1 MASKDYKKVF
11 KKKYTSGVNQF
22 EQLTDETTAK
32 FEKNF
37 IKRLNKLEPIWKFVS
52 TWLIGSLLVI
62 FLVIIQIIHLSVYFQ
77 TNQFVPGG
85 NLKEGILGSYSN
97 CNPIYAS
104 TAVDSSV
111 SNLVFAGLLKYDN
124 SNNLVPSLASSYSVN
139 QSGRDYTF
147 KLKPNLKWQ
156 DGKSLTSNDVAFTFK
171 LIQSPDAQSPLFSSW
186 KGITIT
192 TPDLSTIVF
201 SLPTPLSSFPYSLT
215 TGILPKHILSSISPA
230 NMRTINFDTVSPV
243 GSGPFSLV
251 AVRAQGNTPDT
262 AQQTIELRAYKGYW
276 QGPAKLN
283 GITIEAFRNKAQMI
297 DTFKSKKI
305 DTMSGL
311 VDIPKSSNNAK
322 VFSVPLTAS
331 NMIFLKTSDP
341 ILSDLNVRKAL
352 LQATNKNQ
360 IIGALNYA
368 TKIVYE
374 PLLRGQLGYDA
385 KYAQAGYDPK
395 AAESALNNDGWV
407 KGADG
412 IRFKS
417 GKPLTIILSSP
428 DSNEAKTTDDLLK
441 IQWRKVGVDLRIN
454 ALSDSDLKYAVS
466 YHNYQALQYGISIGV
481 DPDVYT
487 YWDSSQ
493 TDPRSPFRLNL
504 SEYSSKTADESLQAG
519 RTRLDPT
526 LRAIKYQQ
534 FLQSWQSDVP
544 AIGLYQPRYLYVSNL
559 AISGLNPTSI
569 NSDSDRYNN
578 VVNWEIRQAKVT
590 NTKK

>member
-11 KKKYTSGVNQF
+11 KKKYTSGINQF

-37 IKRLNKLEPIWKFVS
+37 IKRLNKLEPVWKFVT
-52 TWLIGSLLVI
+52 TWLVGALLVI
-62 FLVIIQIIHLSVYFQ
+62 FFVLVQIIHLSVYFQ

-97 CNPIYAS
+97 SNPIYAS

-111 SNLVFAGLLKYDN
+111 SNLVFAGLLKNDN
-124 SNNLVPSLASSYSVN
+124 ANHLVPAMASSYSVD
-139 QSGRDYTF
+139 QTGRIYTF
-147 KLKPNLKWQ
+147 KLRPNLKWQ
-156 DGKSLTSNDVAFTFK
+156 DGKPLTSIDVAFTFN
-171 LIQSPDAQSPLFSSW
+171 LIQSPDAQSPLFTSW
-186 KGITIT
+186 KGIVIS
-192 TPDLSTIVF
+192 TPDINTVVF
-201 SLPTPLSSFPYSLT
+201 NLPAPLSSFPYSLT
-215 TGILPKHILSSISPA
+215 TGILPKHILSNISPA
-230 NMRTINFDTVSPV
+230 NMRTIDFDTISPI

-251 AVRAQGNTPDT
+251 AVRSQGNTPDT
-262 AQQTIELRAYKGYW
+262 AQQTIELRAFKNYW
-276 QGPAKLN
+276 QGSAKLD
-283 GITIEAFRNKAQMI
+283 GITIEAFHNKNMMI
-297 DTFKSKKI
+297 NTFNSKRI

-311 VDIPKSSNNAK
+311 VDVPVSGG
-322 VFSVPLTAS
+322 SVSALSIPLTAA
-331 NMIFLKTSDP
+331 NMIFLKTTDP
-341 ILSDLNVRKAL
+341 ILSDLNIRKAL
-352 LQATNKNQ
+352 LAATNKNQ
-360 IIGALNYA
+360 IVHALNYQ
-368 TKIVYE
+368 TKIVDE
-374 PLLRGQLGYDA
+374 PLLNGQLAYDA
-385 KYAQAGYDPK
+385 KYAQSGYDPT
-395 AAESALNNDGWV
+395 SADNILNADGWI
-407 KGADG
+407 KSSDG
-412 IRFKS
+412 IRYKN
-417 GKPLTIILSSP
+417 GKPLSIILSSP
-428 DSNEAKTTDDLLK
+428 DSGEAIETDNLLK
-441 IQWRKVGVDLRIN
+441 AQWKKVGVDLRIN

-519 RTRLDPT
+519 RTRLDPA

-534 FLQSWQSDVP
+534 FLSAWQADVP

-559 AISGLNPTSI
+559 KISGLNPIAI

>member
-412 IRFKS
+412 IRYKS

>member
-407 KGADG
+407 IGADG
-412 IRFKS
+412 IRYKS

>member
-374 PLLRGQLGYDA
+374 PLLKEQLGYDA

-412 IRFKS
+412 IRYKS

-441 IQWRKVGVDLRIN
+441 IQWRNVGVDLRIN

>member
-311 VDIPKSSNNAK
+311 VDIPKSSNSSK

-412 IRFKS
+412 IRYKS

-504 SEYSSKTADESLQAG
+504 SEYSSKTADESLQEG

-559 AISGLNPTSI
+559 AIAGLNPTSI